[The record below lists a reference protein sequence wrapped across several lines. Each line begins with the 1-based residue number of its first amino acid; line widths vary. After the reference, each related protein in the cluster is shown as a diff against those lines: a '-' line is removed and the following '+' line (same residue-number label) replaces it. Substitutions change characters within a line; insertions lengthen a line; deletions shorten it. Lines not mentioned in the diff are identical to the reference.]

1 MRTWADPR
9 MVDPSI
15 EPTKR
20 RPNQCYAGTP
30 VKANRSAHGIAA
42 ACTLRGWLG
51 MWSLRVAQTRAAP
64 HLARCA
70 NTFEFGFGPV
80 DSVRSLVARVAPSE
94 VLHAAL
100 ESPVEN
106 PPPYWQAA
114 AEQGLQGVHL
124 AESVGGQGFGI
135 LELAVVLAEFG
146 YGAVPGPF
154 VPSAIASALIAA
166 HDPQAKVLAELAT
179 GAAIAAYALDSGLT
193 ATRHGDV
200 LVIRGE
206 VRAVPAAAQA
216 SVLVL
221 PVAIESR
228 DEWVVLRNDQLEI
241 EAVKSL
247 DPLRPIAHVRANAV
261 DVSDDALLS
270 NLTMT
275 TAHALMSTLLSAEAV
290 GVARW
295 ATDTAS
301 AYAKIR
307 EQFGRPIGQFQAIK
321 HKCAEMIADTERAT
335 AAVWDAARAL
345 DDAGESS
352 SDVEFAAAVAATLA
366 PATAQRCT
374 QDCIQVHGGIGFTWE
389 HDTNVYYRR
398 ALMLAACFGRSSEY
412 PQRVVDT
419 ATTAGMRPVDIDLD
433 PSTEKLRAQIRAEV
447 AALKAM
453 PREPRTVAIAEGGWV
468 LPYLPKPWGRAASPV
483 EQIII
488 AQEFTAGRVKRPQ
501 IAIATWIVPSIVA
514 FGTDNQKQRLLPP
527 TFRGDI
533 FWCQLFSEPGA
544 GSDLASLATKATRV
558 DGGWRITGQKIWTTG
573 AQYSQWG
580 ALLAR
585 TDPSAPKHNG
595 ITYFLLD
602 MKSEGVQVKPL
613 RELTGKE
620 FFNTVYLD
628 DVFVPDELVLGE
640 VNRGWE
646 VSRNTLTAERVS
658 IGGSDSTFLP
668 TLGEFVDFVRD
679 YRFEGQFD
687 QVARHRAGQLI
698 AEGHATKLLNLRSTL
713 LTLAGGDP
721 MAPAAISKLL
731 SMRTGQGYAEFAVS
745 SFGTDAV
752 IGDTERLPGKWGEY
766 LLASR
771 ATTIYGGTS
780 EVQLNIIAERLLGL
794 PRDP

>member
-1 MRTWADPR
+1 MP
-9 MVDPSI
+9 
-15 EPTKR
+15 
-20 RPNQCYAGTP
+20 
-30 VKANRSAHGIAA
+30 IAITA
-42 ACTLRGWLG
+42 EHRD
-51 MWSLRVAQTRAAP
+51 
-64 HLARCA
+64 LA
-70 NTFEFGFGPV
+70 

-100 ESPVEN
+100 ETTVETPVEN
-106 PPPYWQAA
+106 PPAYWQAA

-124 AESVGGQGFGI
+124 AEAVGGQGFGI

-146 YGAVPGPF
+146 YGAMPGPF
-154 VPSAIASALIAA
+154 VPSAIASALIAE
-166 HDPQAKVLAELAT
+166 HDPHAAVLAELAS
-179 GAAIAAYALDSGLT
+179 GATIAAYALDSGLT
-193 ATRHGDV
+193 ATRHGPEGEGA

-221 PVAIESR
+221 PVAIDSG

-241 EAVKSL
+241 EPVASV
-247 DPLRPIAHVRANAV
+247 DPLRPIAHVRANAI
-261 DVSDDALLS
+261 DVGDDAVLS

-295 ATDTAS
+295 ATDSAS

-321 HKCAEMIADTERAT
+321 HKCAEMIAETERAT

-345 DDAGESS
+345 DEAREAGQTTEAGSG
-352 SDVEFAAAVAATLA
+352 VEFAAAVAATLA
-366 PATAQRCT
+366 PAAAQRCT

-398 ALMLAACFGRSSEY
+398 ALMVAACFGRSSEY

-419 ATTAGMRPVDIDLD
+419 ATSIGLRSVDVDLD
-433 PSTEKLRAQIRAEV
+433 PDTEELRAEIRAEV

-453 PREPRTVAIAEGGWV
+453 PREQRKAALAEGGWV
-468 LPYLPKPWGRAASPV
+468 LPYLPAPWGRAAGPV

-488 AQEFTAGRVKRPQ
+488 AQELAAGRVKQPR
-501 IAIATWIVPSIVA
+501 IAIAAWIVPSIVA
-514 FGTDNQKQRLLPP
+514 FGTEEQKQRFLPP
-527 TFRGDI
+527 TFRGEI

-544 GSDLASLATKATRV
+544 GSDLAALSTKATRV
-558 DGGWRITGQKIWTTG
+558 DGGWRITGQKIWTTA
-573 AQYSQWG
+573 AQFSQWG

-585 TDPSAPKHNG
+585 TDPTAPKHNG

-602 MKSEGVQVKPL
+602 MRSEGIQVKPL
-613 RELTGKE
+613 KELTGNE
-620 FFNTVYLD
+620 FFNTVYID
-628 DVFVPDELVLGE
+628 DVFVPDDHVLGE

-658 IGGSDSTFLP
+658 IGSSDSNFLA
-668 TLGEFVDFVRD
+668 TLDEFVDFVRD
-679 YRFEGQFD
+679 GQFD

-698 AEGHATKLLNLRSTL
+698 AEGHAAKVLNLRSTL
-713 LTLAGGDP
+713 LTLSGGDAMP
-721 MAPAAISKLL
+721 SAAISKLL

-752 IGDTERLPGKWGEY
+752 IGDPEQSPGKWGEN

>member
-1 MRTWADPR
+1 M
-9 MVDPSI
+9 SI
-15 EPTKR
+15 
-20 RPNQCYAGTP
+20 AITP
-30 VKANRSAHGIAA
+30 EHYE
-42 ACTLRGWLG
+42 
-51 MWSLRVAQTRAAP
+51 
-64 HLARCA
+64 LA
-70 NTFEFGFGPV
+70 

-206 VRAVPAAAQA
+206 VRPVPAAAQA

-398 ALMLAACFGRSSEY
+398 ALMLAACFGRGSEY

>member
-1 MRTWADPR
+1 MPIA
-9 MVDPSI
+9 I
-15 EPTKR
+15 
-20 RPNQCYAGTP
+20 TP
-30 VKANRSAHGIAA
+30 EH
-42 ACTLRGWLG
+42 
-51 MWSLRVAQTRAAP
+51 QD
-64 HLARCA
+64 LA
-70 NTFEFGFGPV
+70 

-100 ESPVEN
+100 ETTVETPIEN
-106 PPPYWQAA
+106 PPAYWQAA
-114 AEQGLQGVHL
+114 AEQGLQGLHL

-154 VPSAIASALIAA
+154 VPSVIASALIAA
-166 HDPQAKVLAELAT
+166 HDTQAKVLAELAS
-179 GAAIAAYALDSGLT
+179 GAAIAAYARDSGLT
-193 ATRHGDV
+193 ATRHGDT

-221 PVAIESR
+221 PVAIDSG
-228 DEWVVLRNDQLEI
+228 DEWVVLRAEQLEI
-241 EAVKSL
+241 EPVKSL

-261 DVSDDALLS
+261 EVGEDAALS
-270 NLTMT
+270 NLSMT
-275 TAHALMSTLLSAEAV
+275 TAHALMSTLLSAEAI

-301 AYAKIR
+301 QYAKIR

-335 AAVWDAARAL
+335 AAVWDAARAI
-345 DDAGESS
+345 DEASQNNWDIAAAR
-352 SDVEFAAAVAATLA
+352 VEFAAAVAATLA
-366 PATAQRCT
+366 PAAAQRCT

-412 PQRVVDT
+412 PQRVVHT
-419 ATTAGMRPVDIDLD
+419 ATSTGMRPVDIDLD
-433 PSTEKLRAQIRAEV
+433 PETEKLRAEIRADV
-447 AALKAM
+447 AAFKAM
-453 PREPRTVAIAEGGWV
+453 EREERTVAIAEGGWV
-468 LPYLPKPWGRAASPV
+468 LPYLPRPWGRAAGPV
-483 EQIII
+483 EQVII
-488 AQEFTAGRVKRPQ
+488 AQEFTAAQVRRPQ
-501 IAIATWIVPSIVA
+501 VGIAAWLIPSIVA
-514 FGTDNQKQRLLPP
+514 FGTEEQKLRFLPP
-527 TFRGDI
+527 TLRGHTI
-533 FWCQLFSEPGA
+533 WCQLFSEPGA
-544 GSDLASLATKATRV
+544 GSDLAGLTTKATRTE
-558 DGGWRITGQKIWTTG
+558 GGWRITGQKIWTTA

-585 TDPSAPKHNG
+585 SDPSAPKHGG

-602 MKSEGVQVKPL
+602 MKSEGVEVKPL
-613 RELTGKE
+613 RELTGNAM
-620 FFNTVYLD
+620 FNTVYID

-658 IGGSDSTFLP
+658 IGTSDANFLANLP
-668 TLGEFVDFVRD
+668 EFVEFVRD
-679 YRFEGQFD
+679 GQFD

-698 AEGHATKLLNLRSTL
+698 AEGHAAKVLNLRSTL
-713 LTLAGGDP
+713 LTLAGGDAMP
-721 MAPAAISKLL
+721 SAAISKLL
-731 SMRTGQGYAEFAVS
+731 SMRTGQGYAEFGVS
-745 SFGTDAV
+745 SFGTDAA
-752 IGDTERLPGKWGEY
+752 IGDTGQLPGKWGEY

-771 ATTIYGGTS
+771 ASTIYGGTS

>member
-1 MRTWADPR
+1 M
-9 MVDPSI
+9 SI
-15 EPTKR
+15 
-20 RPNQCYAGTP
+20 AITP
-30 VKANRSAHGIAA
+30 EHYE
-42 ACTLRGWLG
+42 
-51 MWSLRVAQTRAAP
+51 
-64 HLARCA
+64 LA
-70 NTFEFGFGPV
+70 

-398 ALMLAACFGRSSEY
+398 ALMLAACFGRGSEY

-745 SFGTDAV
+745 SFGTDVV

>member
-1 MRTWADPR
+1 M
-9 MVDPSI
+9 SI
-15 EPTKR
+15 
-20 RPNQCYAGTP
+20 AITP
-30 VKANRSAHGIAA
+30 EHYE
-42 ACTLRGWLG
+42 
-51 MWSLRVAQTRAAP
+51 
-64 HLARCA
+64 LA
-70 NTFEFGFGPV
+70 

-398 ALMLAACFGRSSEY
+398 ALMLAACFGRGSEY

-658 IGGSDSTFLP
+658 IGSSDSTFLP

>member
-1 MRTWADPR
+1 M
-9 MVDPSI
+9 SI
-15 EPTKR
+15 
-20 RPNQCYAGTP
+20 AITP
-30 VKANRSAHGIAA
+30 EHYE
-42 ACTLRGWLG
+42 
-51 MWSLRVAQTRAAP
+51 
-64 HLARCA
+64 LA
-70 NTFEFGFGPV
+70 
-80 DSVRSLVARVAPSE
+80 DSVRSLVARVAPSQ

-398 ALMLAACFGRSSEY
+398 ALMLAACFGRGSEY

>member
-1 MRTWADPR
+1 M
-9 MVDPSI
+9 SI
-15 EPTKR
+15 
-20 RPNQCYAGTP
+20 AITP
-30 VKANRSAHGIAA
+30 EH
-42 ACTLRGWLG
+42 
-51 MWSLRVAQTRAAP
+51 
-64 HLARCA
+64 HELA
-70 NTFEFGFGPV
+70 

-398 ALMLAACFGRSSEY
+398 ALMLAACFGRGSEY

>member
-1 MRTWADPR
+1 MPIA
-9 MVDPSI
+9 I
-15 EPTKR
+15 
-20 RPNQCYAGTP
+20 TP
-30 VKANRSAHGIAA
+30 EH
-42 ACTLRGWLG
+42 
-51 MWSLRVAQTRAAP
+51 QD
-64 HLARCA
+64 LA
-70 NTFEFGFGPV
+70 

-94 VLHAAL
+94 VLHAAMETPL
-100 ESPVEN
+100 EKLEN
-106 PPPYWQAA
+106 PPTYWQAA
-114 AEQGLQGVHL
+114 AEQGLHGLHL

-135 LELAVVLAEFG
+135 LELAVALAEFG

-154 VPSAIASALIAA
+154 VPSAIASALISA
-166 HDPQAKVLAELAT
+166 HDPEAKVLAELAS
-179 GAAIAAYALDSGLT
+179 GAAIGAYALDSGLT
-193 ATRHGDV
+193 ATRQGPDEAT

-221 PVAIESR
+221 PVAIASGLK
-228 DEWVVLRNDQLEI
+228 DGAWVVLRADQLEI
-241 EAVKSL
+241 QPVKSI
-247 DPLRPIAHVRANAV
+247 DPLRPIAHVRADAV
-261 DVSDDALLS
+261 EVGEDAVLS
-270 NLTMT
+270 SLGMT
-275 TAHALMSTLLSAEAV
+275 TAYALMSTLLSAEAV

-295 ATDTAS
+295 ATDTA
-301 AYAKIR
+301 AQYAKIR

-345 DDAGESS
+345 DEAREAGQAGRNNWDTTGSK
-352 SDVEFAAAVAATLA
+352 VEFAAAVAATLA
-366 PATAQRCT
+366 PAAAQRCT

-419 ATTAGMRPVDIDLD
+419 ATDTGLRAVDIDLD
-433 PSTEKLRAQIRAEV
+433 PDTEKLRAEIQAEV
-447 AALKAM
+447 TALKAM
-453 PREPRTVAIAEGGWV
+453 ERDPRKVAIAEGGWV
-468 LPYLPKPWGRAASPV
+468 LPYLPEPWGRAASPV

-488 AQEFTAGRVKRPQ
+488 AQEFSTGRVKRPQ
-501 IAIATWIVPSIVA
+501 VGIAAWIIPSIVA
-514 FGTDNQKQRLLPP
+514 FGTEEQKQRFLPP
-527 TFRGDI
+527 TFRGEMI
-533 FWCQLFSEPGA
+533 WCQLFSEPGA
-544 GSDLASLATKATRV
+544 GSDLAGLSTKATRV
-558 DGGWRITGQKIWTTG
+558 EGGWRISGQKIWTTA
-573 AQYSQWG
+573 AQFSQWG

-602 MKSEGVQVKPL
+602 MKSEGVTVKPL
-613 RELTGKE
+613 RELTGAE
-620 FFNTVYLD
+620 FFNTVYID
-628 DVFVPDELVLGE
+628 DVFVPDQFVLGE

-658 IGGSDSTFLP
+658 IGGSDNNFLA
-668 TLGEFVDFVRD
+668 TLPEFVEFVRD
-679 YRFEGQFD
+679 GQFD
-687 QVARHRAGQLI
+687 QVAQHRAGQLI
-698 AEGHATKLLNLRSTL
+698 AEGHAAKVLNLRSTL
-713 LTLAGGDP
+713 LTLAGGDAMP
-721 MAPAAISKLL
+721 SAAISKLL

-745 SFGTDAV
+745 SFGTDAA
-752 IGDTERLPGKWGEY
+752 IGDPDELAGKWGEY

>member
-1 MRTWADPR
+1 M
-9 MVDPSI
+9 SI
-15 EPTKR
+15 
-20 RPNQCYAGTP
+20 AITP
-30 VKANRSAHGIAA
+30 EHYE
-42 ACTLRGWLG
+42 
-51 MWSLRVAQTRAAP
+51 
-64 HLARCA
+64 LA
-70 NTFEFGFGPV
+70 

-398 ALMLAACFGRSSEY
+398 ALMLAACFGRGSEY

-780 EVQLNIIAERLLGL
+780 EVQLNIIAERLLAL

>member
-1 MRTWADPR
+1 M
-9 MVDPSI
+9 SI
-15 EPTKR
+15 
-20 RPNQCYAGTP
+20 AITP
-30 VKANRSAHGIAA
+30 EHYE
-42 ACTLRGWLG
+42 
-51 MWSLRVAQTRAAP
+51 
-64 HLARCA
+64 LA
-70 NTFEFGFGPV
+70 

-398 ALMLAACFGRSSEY
+398 ALMLAACFGRGSEY

-721 MAPAAISKLL
+721 TAPAAISKLL